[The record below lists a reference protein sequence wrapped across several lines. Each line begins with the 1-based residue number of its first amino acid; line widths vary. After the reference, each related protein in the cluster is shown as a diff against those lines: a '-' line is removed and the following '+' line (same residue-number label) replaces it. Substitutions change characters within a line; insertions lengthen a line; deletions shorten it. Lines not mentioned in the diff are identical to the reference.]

1 MTRDEIN
8 QADRNTLNRLA
19 ATEIMGFA
27 DYRGAFFPATNEVHA
42 ATCRRKIEERGLEM
56 EFTHALWGVLN
67 DDKPMLRGGF
77 YAELWRIANATPEQI
92 VRACLLAVCGE

>member
-19 ATEIMGFA
+19 ATELMGFVA
-27 DYRGAFFPATNEVHA
+27 YRGAFFPATNEVHA
-42 ATCRRKIEERGLEM
+42 ATCRRKIEERGLQM
-56 EFTHALWGVLN
+56 EFAHALWGTLN
-67 DDKPMLRGGF
+67 KEPMQGGF

-92 VRACLLAVCGE
+92 TRACLLAVCEE